1 MNGLGPALDVSLLS
15 GSRKQRFKRGIRGY
29 RIIMKKYPVVTVDR
43 IKQIKYRAIV
53 ELKDGEEHMFSLSE
67 MEKISQMWSQFK
79 ITTQFT
85 KI

>member
-1 MNGLGPALDVSLLS
+1 
-15 GSRKQRFKRGIRGY
+15 
-29 RIIMKKYPVVTVDR
+29 MKKYPVVTVDR

-67 MEKISQMWSQFK
+67 MQKISDMWNQFK
-79 ITTQFT
+79 ISTQFT